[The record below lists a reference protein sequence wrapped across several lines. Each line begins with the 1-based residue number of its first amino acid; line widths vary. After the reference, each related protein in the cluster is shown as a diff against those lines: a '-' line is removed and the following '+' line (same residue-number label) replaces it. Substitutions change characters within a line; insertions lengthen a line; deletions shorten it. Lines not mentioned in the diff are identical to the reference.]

1 MEGIRAAVNAG
12 ADAVYAGGRA
22 FGARAYAQ
30 NPQQDALLE
39 AIDYCHLHGAKLYLT
54 VNTLLKEKEL
64 QEQLYEYLAPVCEH
78 GVDAVLVQ
86 DFGVF
91 HFLRREFPDLPLHAS
106 TQMTIT
112 GVDGVR
118 LLKEMGA
125 QRVVL
130 SRELSLEEIRKIRRS
145 VDVELETF
153 VHGALCYC
161 YSGQCLMSS
170 LIGGRSG
177 NRGRCAQPCRLP
189 YELYEESP
197 VNKTDRTGR
206 QKTQVQPE
214 VYGRDPA
221 WNTMHG
227 RSLSRKGETFLLSPK
242 DICTLQILPDLID
255 AGIASL
261 KIEGRMKSPEYAA
274 GVTAMYRRYVDLYL
288 ENGRD
293 GYRVDPEDEK
303 ILTQLFSR
311 GPYSEGYYFRRNGRE
326 MMVLREQVKE
336 KGDALRASQEAVA
349 RIHDCYEKTPD
360 IPVRGY
366 ARICAGKEM
375 SLQVSLPEPENCSDY
390 LKSTERSEINGCR
403 ETFVTAYGAVPSA
416 AQNRPMDQESVR
428 KQLMKTG
435 DSPFSFESLDID
447 LEDGLFVPLKELNV
461 LRRSALEML
470 KDKILAGYRR
480 APASDLTAA
489 DASAKRTSAKQPSA
503 VELPGHTDA
512 VESCDHTD
520 AEEPVVRGG
529 ADHPSETASVCTMP
543 QLDAVLESDRIG
555 GVYLD
560 LPVCNVQTVRRVQ
573 ESGRKAYIM
582 MPPVWRADT
591 VRVFEKTVDPELAKM
606 ADGYLLRSFDQ
617 IRYLLAGSDNRDN
630 RIPGSADH
638 DRRIEPDRR
647 QEFIADAGLY
657 TWNSEARLQLREFG
671 ITTDTVPFECTMH
684 ELSQRGCAGSECVIY
699 GHQVL
704 MISAQCLTKTT
715 TGCTHKRGIRW
726 LKDRKGVYFP
736 VRNECGICTNYI
748 YNSVPLDL
756 VSLKSETDRLGLGSV
771 RYSFTIETGEQTSA
785 VLRGELPENI
795 TRGHFRKG
803 VE

>member
-1 MEGIRAAVNAG
+1 MDLYRTNRHSSVEVLAPGGSMEGIRAAVNAG
-12 ADAVYAGGRA
+12 ADAIYAGGRA

-30 NPQQDALLE
+30 NPQQDDLLE

-112 GVDGVR
+112 GEDGVR

-130 SRELSLEEIRKIRRS
+130 SRELSLQEIRQIRRS

-189 YELYEESP
+189 YELYEGDLG
-197 VNKTDRTGR
+197 NKTDRTGR
-206 QKTQVQPE
+206 L
-214 VYGRDPA
+214 
-221 WNTMHG
+221 
-227 RSLSRKGETFLLSPK
+227 LSRKGEQYLLSPK

-288 ENGRD
+288 EKGRKD
-293 GYRVDPEDEK
+293 YRVDPEDDK

-311 GPYSEGYYFRRNGRE
+311 GPYSEGYYSSRNGRE
-326 MMVLREQVKE
+326 MMVLREQKKE
-336 KGDALRASQEAVA
+336 KGDTLRASQEAVA
-349 RIHDCYEKTPD
+349 RIHDRYAKTPD
-360 IPVRGY
+360 IPVKGY
-366 ARICAGKEM
+366 ARIHAGEEM
-375 SLQVSLPEPENCSDY
+375 SLRVSYSVDHAGMTDRDECCVTVCGAIP
-390 LKSTERSEINGCR
+390 SE
-403 ETFVTAYGAVPSA
+403 
-416 AQNRPMDQESVR
+416 AQSRPMDQDSVR
-428 KQLMKTG
+428 KQLTRTG
-435 DSPFSFESLDID
+435 DSPFSFESLEID
-447 LEDGLFVPLKELNV
+447 LDDGLFVPLKELNV

-470 KDKILAGYRR
+470 EEKILSGYRR
-480 APASDLTAA
+480 NPSVRKQEYSDCAGTENQGERS
-489 DASAKRTSAKQPSA
+489 D
-503 VELPGHTDA
+503 
-512 VESCDHTD
+512 
-520 AEEPVVRGG
+520 VV
-529 ADHPSETASVCTMP
+529 HPSVTASVCTLP
-543 QLDAVLESDRIG
+543 QLEAVLEADEIG

-560 LPVCNVQTVRRVQ
+560 LPVCNAETVRRVQ

-591 VRVFEKTVDPELAKM
+591 VRVFEKTVDPELAEM
-606 ADGYLLRSFDQ
+606 ADGFLLRSFDQ
-617 IRYLLAGSDNRDN
+617 IGYLRRSFIQTDGQPGGTNSGSMNT
-630 RIPGSADH
+630 
-638 DRRIEPDRR
+638 DRR

-657 TWNSEARLQLREFG
+657 TWNSEARRQLRELG
-671 ITTDTVPFECTMH
+671 ITADTVPYECTMH
-684 ELSQRGCAGSECVIY
+684 ELSDRGCAGSECVIY
-699 GHQVL
+699 GYQVL

-715 TGCTHKRGIRW
+715 TGCSHKRGVRW

-736 VRNECGICTNYI
+736 VRNECGICTNFI
-748 YNSVPLDL
+748 FNSVPLEL
-756 VSLKSETDRLGLGSV
+756 VSLKSETDRLGMGSV
-771 RYSFTIETGEQTSA
+771 RYSFTIETGEQTSGI
-785 VLRGELPENI
+785 LRGELPENI

>member
-1 MEGIRAAVNAG
+1 MDLYRTNRHSSVEVLAPGGSMEGIRAAVNAG
-12 ADAVYAGGRA
+12 ADAIYAGGRA

-30 NPQQDALLE
+30 NPQQDDLLE

-91 HFLRREFPDLPLHAS
+91 HFLKREFPDLPLHAS
-106 TQMTIT
+106 TQMTVT
-112 GVDGVR
+112 GEDGVR

-130 SRELSLEEIRKIRRS
+130 SRELSLQEIRQIRRS

-153 VHGALCYC
+153 VHGALCCC

-189 YELYEESP
+189 YELYEGMS
-197 VNKTDRTGR
+197 
-206 QKTQVQPE
+206 VQ
-214 VYGRDPA
+214 GRDA
-221 WNTMHG
+221 IRKNENGHG
-227 RSLSRKGETFLLSPK
+227 RLLSSKGEQYLLSPK

-255 AGIASL
+255 AGIVSL

-288 ENGRD
+288 EKGRAE
-293 GYRVDPEDEK
+293 YRVDPEDEK

-311 GPYSEGYYFRRNGRE
+311 GPYSEGYYSSRNGRE
-326 MMVLREQVKE
+326 MMVLRERKKE
-336 KGDALRASQEAVA
+336 KGDTLRASQEAVA
-349 RIHDCYEKTPD
+349 RIHDRYAKTPD
-360 IPVRGY
+360 IPVKGY
-366 ARICAGKEM
+366 ARIHAGEEM
-375 SLQVSLPEPENCSDY
+375 SLRVSHSVDHAGMADRDEC
-390 LKSTERSEINGCR
+390 C
-403 ETFVTAYGAVPSA
+403 VTVCGAVPSE
-416 AQNRPMDQESVR
+416 AQSRPMDQDSVR
-428 KQLMKTG
+428 KQLTRTG
-435 DSPFSFESLDID
+435 DSPFTFESLEID
-447 LEDGLFVPLKELNV
+447 LDDGLFVPLKELNV

-470 KDKILAGYRR
+470 KDKILSVYRR
-480 APASDLTAA
+480 VSSEQKQKESDCAGTNSQTEGLRKSS
-489 DASAKRTSAKQPSA
+489 DIVRFP
-503 VELPGHTDA
+503 ELPDA
-512 VESCDHTD
+512 DGFS
-520 AEEPVVRGG
+520 ANII
-529 ADHPSETASVCTMP
+529 HPSVTASVCTLP
-543 QLDAVLESDRIG
+543 QLDAVLNADDIG

-560 LPVCNVQTVRRVQ
+560 LPVCNAETVRRVQ

-591 VRVFEKTVDPELAKM
+591 VRVFEKTVNPELAEM

-617 IRYLLAGSDNRDN
+617 IGYLRRSFIQTDGQPGGINSDGQPGGTNSGSMNT
-630 RIPGSADH
+630 
-638 DRRIEPDRR
+638 DRR

-657 TWNSEARLQLREFG
+657 TWNSEARRQLRELG
-671 ITTDTVPFECTMH
+671 ITADTVPYECTMH
-684 ELSQRGCAGSECVIY
+684 ELSDRGCAGSECVIY
-699 GHQVL
+699 GYQVL

-715 TGCTHKRGIRW
+715 TGCSHKRGVRW

-736 VRNECGICTNYI
+736 VINECGICTNFI
-748 YNSVPLDL
+748 YNSVPLEL
-756 VSLKSETDRLGLGSV
+756 VSLKSETDRLGMGSV
-771 RYSFTIETGEQTSA
+771 RYSFTIETGEQTSKI
-785 VLRGELPENI
+785 LRGELPENI

>member
-1 MEGIRAAVNAG
+1 MDLYRTNRHSSVEVLAPGGSMEGIRAAVNAG
-12 ADAVYAGGRA
+12 ADAIYAGGRA

-30 NPQQDALLE
+30 NPQQDDLLE

-91 HFLRREFPDLPLHAS
+91 HFLKREFPDLPLHAS
-106 TQMTIT
+106 TQMTVT
-112 GVDGVR
+112 GEDGVR

-130 SRELSLEEIRKIRRS
+130 SRELSLQEIRQIRRS

-153 VHGALCYC
+153 VHGALCFC

-189 YELYEESP
+189 YELYEGNPE
-197 VNKTDRTGR
+197 NKTDRTGR
-206 QKTQVQPE
+206 L
-214 VYGRDPA
+214 
-221 WNTMHG
+221 
-227 RSLSRKGETFLLSPK
+227 LSRKGEQYLLSPK

-288 ENGRD
+288 EKGRAE
-293 GYRVDPEDEK
+293 YRVDPEDEK

-311 GPYSEGYYFRRNGRE
+311 GPYSEGYYSSRNGRE
-326 MMVLREQVKE
+326 MMVLREQKKE
-336 KGDALRASQEAVA
+336 KGDTLRASQEAVA
-349 RIHDCYEKTPD
+349 RIHDRYAKTPD
-360 IPVRGY
+360 IPVKGY
-366 ARICAGKEM
+366 ARIHAGEEM
-375 SLQVSLPEPENCSDY
+375 SLRVS
-390 LKSTERSEINGCR
+390 RSVDHAGMTDRDECC
-403 ETFVTAYGAVPSA
+403 VTVCGAIPSE
-416 AQNRPMDQESVR
+416 AQSRPMDQDSVR
-428 KQLMKTG
+428 KQLTRTG
-435 DSPFSFESLDID
+435 DSPFTFESLEID
-447 LEDGLFVPLKELNV
+447 LHDGLFVPLKELNV

-470 KDKILAGYRR
+470 EEKILSGYRR
-480 APASDLTAA
+480 KPSV
-489 DASAKRTSAKQPSA
+489 RKQDYCGCAGTENQS
-503 VELPGHTDA
+503 ERLD
-512 VESCDHTD
+512 
-520 AEEPVVRGG
+520 VV
-529 ADHPSETASVCTMP
+529 HPSVTASVCTMS
-543 QLDAVLESDRIG
+543 QLETVLEADDIG

-560 LPVCNVQTVRRVQ
+560 LPISSTETVRRVQ

-591 VRVFEKTVDPELAKM
+591 VRVFEKTVDPELAEM

-617 IRYLLAGSDNRDN
+617 IGYLLHN
-630 RIPGSADH
+630 PGK
-638 DRRIEPDRR
+638 R

-657 TWNSEARLQLREFG
+657 TWNSEARHQLRELG
-671 ITTDTVPFECTMH
+671 ITADTVPNECTMH
-684 ELSQRGCAGSECVIY
+684 ELSDRGCAGSECVIY
-699 GHQVL
+699 GYQVL

-715 TGCTHKRGIRW
+715 TGCSHKRGVRW

-748 YNSVPLDL
+748 YNSVPLEL
-756 VSLKSETDRLGLGSV
+756 VSLKSETGRLGMGSV
-771 RYSFTIETGEQTSA
+771 RYSFTIETGEQTSGI
-785 VLRGELPENI
+785 LRGELPENI

>member
-1 MEGIRAAVNAG
+1 MDQYRTNRHSSVEVLAPGGSMEGIRAAVNAG
-12 ADAVYAGGRA
+12 ADAIYAGGRA

-30 NPQQDALLE
+30 NPQQDDLLE

-91 HFLRREFPDLPLHAS
+91 HFLKREFPDLPLHAS
-106 TQMTIT
+106 TQMTVT
-112 GVDGVR
+112 GEDGVR

-130 SRELSLEEIRKIRRS
+130 SRELSLQEIRQIRRS

-189 YELYEESP
+189 YELYEGNPE
-197 VNKTDRTGR
+197 NKTNRTTR
-206 QKTQVQPE
+206 L
-214 VYGRDPA
+214 
-221 WNTMHG
+221 
-227 RSLSRKGETFLLSPK
+227 LSRKGEQYLLSPK

-288 ENGRD
+288 EKGWKD
-293 GYRVDPEDEK
+293 YRVDPEDEK

-311 GPYSEGYYFRRNGRE
+311 GPYSEGYYSSRNGRE
-326 MMVLREQVKE
+326 MMVLREQKKE

-349 RIHDCYEKTPD
+349 RIHDRYAKTPD
-360 IPVRGY
+360 IPVKGY
-366 ARICAGKEM
+366 ARIHAGEEM
-375 SLQVSLPEPENCSDY
+375 SLRVL
-390 LKSTERSEINGCR
+390 LTKSEGRTKYAERSRSADYTDQTDLSGHNECQNEYC
-403 ETFVTAYGAVPSA
+403 VTVHGAVPSE
-416 AQNRPMDQESVR
+416 AQSRPMDQDSVR
-428 KQLMKTG
+428 KQLTRTG
-435 DSPFSFESLDID
+435 DSPFAFESLEID
-447 LEDGLFVPLKELNV
+447 LDDGLFMPLKELNV

-470 KDKILAGYRR
+470 EEKILSGYRR
-480 APASDLTAA
+480 KPSV
-489 DASAKRTSAKQPSA
+489 RKQ
-503 VELPGHTDA
+503 EH
-512 VESCDHTD
+512 CDCGGTKNQSERLD
-520 AEEPVVRGG
+520 VV
-529 ADHPSETASVCTMP
+529 HPFVTASVCTLP
-543 QLDAVLESDRIG
+543 QLDAVLNADSIG

-560 LPVCNVQTVRRVQ
+560 LTVCSAETIRRVQ
-573 ESGRKAYIM
+573 ESGRKSYIM

-591 VRVFEKTVDPELAKM
+591 VRVFEKTVDPDLAEM
-606 ADGYLLRSFDQ
+606 ADGFLLRSFDQ
-617 IRYLLAGSDNRDN
+617 IGYLRRSFIQTDGQPGGTNSGSMNT
-630 RIPGSADH
+630 A
-638 DRRIEPDRR
+638 RR

-657 TWNSEARLQLREFG
+657 TWNSEARRQLRELG
-671 ITTDTVPFECTMH
+671 ITADTVPYECTVY
-684 ELSQRGCAGSECVIY
+684 ELSDRGCAGSECVIY
-699 GHQVL
+699 GYQVL

-715 TGCTHKRGIRW
+715 TGCSHKRGVRW

-736 VRNECGICTNYI
+736 VRNECGICTNFI
-748 YNSVPLDL
+748 YNSVPLEL
-756 VSLKSETDRLGLGSV
+756 VSLKSETGRLGIGSV
-771 RYSFTIETGEQTSA
+771 RYSFTIETGEQTSGI
-785 VLRGELPENI
+785 LRGELPENI